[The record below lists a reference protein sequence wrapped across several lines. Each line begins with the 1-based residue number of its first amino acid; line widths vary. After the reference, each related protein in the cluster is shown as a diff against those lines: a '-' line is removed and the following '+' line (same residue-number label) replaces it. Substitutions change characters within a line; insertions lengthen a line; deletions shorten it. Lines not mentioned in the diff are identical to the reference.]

1 MRAIRARYTS
11 CTCNMNCVY
20 LTLPFFRYD
29 PYLQTRHRVEQLRQL
44 GHSVDKVTALLE
56 EYSTVV

>member
-1 MRAIRARYTS
+1 MYFA
-11 CTCNMNCVY
+11 Y

-56 EYSTVV
+56 KYSTVV